1 MKKMMLIS
9 LYMIF
14 GYSLAQTNERFVT
27 RRDIDK
33 QLEEARALSINDPKR
48 SIELSENIYRLS
60 KGINYGAGILES
72 TTILM
77 TQYYDGGNF
86 KKVIDLSKE
95 EEELAITMKDNET
108 LSHTY
113 MLRGLSYTELGFNDE
128 SLKEFKKSLDIAEK
142 ITTGNP
148 RNYQKALVYNGLA
161 RYYAHINAPVDSVIY
176 YQRKSLEM
184 ASQMDDNKE
193 YIRKKYHTLALAYIN
208 LGKSSNVTARF
219 KDAESYFSKALEICR
234 NKNYQIKKGL
244 EITVLNEF
252 AWLYH
257 DQKKYDKAILY
268 ARQAEELEKGSSTP
282 YIRRDIYEVF
292 FKSYVEQGNKEASK
306 KYMDL
311 YTKLNDSLVNA
322 EKKTINIPVKY
333 IAEKQ
338 EKTYRSNVQTILLIS
353 TAFVILFLISGL
365 LYMKRNK
372 RRSREKYEAII
383 HTLKEQ
389 KEKDEPIEAPID
401 KPLGIT
407 DDTVNTIL
415 LKLRKFESSQK
426 FLRKDMNLTYLAN
439 SLNTNTRYLSE
450 VIKQDKGK
458 NFSNYINGLRIQYI
472 VEMLYNVPQYREYK
486 ISYLAEVSGFA
497 SREVFAVTFKKETGF
512 TPSYFINKLRSGQD

>member
-1 MKKMMLIS
+1 MMLIS
-9 LYMIF
+9 VYMIF
-14 GYSLAQTNERFVT
+14 GYSLAQTNERLVT

-33 QLEEARALSINDPKR
+33 QLEEARALSVNDPKR

-60 KGINYGAGILES
+60 KSINYKTGILES
-72 TTILM
+72 SMLLM
-77 TQYYDGGNF
+77 IQYYDSGNF
-86 KKVIDLSKE
+86 KKVIDLSKLE
-95 EEELAITMKDNET
+95 EEQATIVKDNEI
-108 LSHTY
+108 LANLY
-113 MLRGLSYTELGFNDE
+113 RLRGLSYTALGFNEE
-128 SLKEFKKSLDIAEK
+128 SAKELKKALDASEK
-142 ITTGNP
+142 ITFKNIK
-148 RNYQKALVYNGLA
+148 NYQKALIFNGLA
-161 RYYAHINAPVDSVIY
+161 EYYAHINAPVDSVIY
-176 YQRKSLEM
+176 YQRKSLETINK
-184 ASQMDDNKE
+184 MDNDKKDINRKY
-193 YIRKKYHTLALAYIN
+193 YILSHAYIN
-208 LGKSSNVTARF
+208 LGKSSSATRHF
-219 KDAESYFSKALEICR
+219 KDAEIYFSKALGICK
-234 NKNYQIKKGL
+234 NKEYNVNKVL

-389 KEKDEPIEAPID
+389 KKKDEPIEAPID